1 MRVWLVV
8 PFAVSRHKAAHLV
21 CHRFEKR
28 WLICGYTVFAY
39 SGVRSCTF
47 PKLADRPQL
56 EEQACC
62 RLNKSNKKITK
73 STCSSRWRDSSRPIY
88 LLKSPFAAPLLRSSQ
103 SRMPILAKLLSSWMG
118 TDEPAKPPTQQ
129 PTQAQPPPPP
139 PPQQAT
145 AQTQI
150 YQPQHSP
157 EEQFRRSVKQLGL
170 FAAGAGFLTLSTL
183 ITRRAVAR
191 RMVESA
197 PKMFQP
203 SHHGPVIPPRGQKDK
218 GDDAFVAVEALGL
231 ATLNVFSFGVMMT
244 GGFMWAFDISN
255 IEDLRRKA
263 RASLYGVDGVVDS
276 AAEQQVEE
284 WIAEVLS
291 KKEKREKERGND
303 GKKNG

>member
-1 MRVWLVV
+1 MLV
-8 PFAVSRHKAAHLV
+8 
-21 CHRFEKR
+21 
-28 WLICGYTVFAY
+28 TV
-39 SGVRSCTF
+39 RN
-47 PKLADRPQL
+47 P
-56 EEQACC
+56 
-62 RLNKSNKKITK
+62 
-73 STCSSRWRDSSRPIY
+73 SRPIH
-88 LLKSPFAAPLLRSSQ
+88 LPRNPAAAPLLLPYRSK
-103 SRMPILAKLLSSWMG
+103 MPVLAKLLSSWLG

-129 PTQAQPPPPP
+129 PTQTQSPPSPPPPRQP
-139 PPQQAT
+139 T
-145 AQTQI
+145 LRTQLHE
-150 YQPQHSP
+150 PQHSP
-157 EEQFRRSVKQLGL
+157 EEQFRRSARQLGL

-263 RASLYGVDGVVDS
+263 RASLYGVDGVVDQ

-291 KKEKREKERGND
+291 KKEKREKGQGND

>member
-1 MRVWLVV
+1 M
-8 PFAVSRHKAAHLV
+8 
-21 CHRFEKR
+21 
-28 WLICGYTVFAY
+28 
-39 SGVRSCTF
+39 
-47 PKLADRPQL
+47 
-56 EEQACC
+56 
-62 RLNKSNKKITK
+62 
-73 STCSSRWRDSSRPIY
+73 
-88 LLKSPFAAPLLRSSQ
+88 
-103 SRMPILAKLLSSWMG
+103 
-118 TDEPAKPPTQQ
+118 
-129 PTQAQPPPPP
+129 
-139 PPQQAT
+139 
-145 AQTQI
+145 
-150 YQPQHSP
+150 
-157 EEQFRRSVKQLGL
+157 GL

-191 RMVESA
+191 RMFESA

-203 SHHGPVIPPRGQKDK
+203 SHHGPGIPPRGQKDK
-218 GDDAFVAVEALGL
+218 GDDAFVAAEALGL

-263 RASLYGVDGVVDS
+263 RASLYGVDGVVDQ

>member
-1 MRVWLVV
+1 
-8 PFAVSRHKAAHLV
+8 
-21 CHRFEKR
+21 
-28 WLICGYTVFAY
+28 
-39 SGVRSCTF
+39 
-47 PKLADRPQL
+47 
-56 EEQACC
+56 
-62 RLNKSNKKITK
+62 
-73 STCSSRWRDSSRPIY
+73 
-88 LLKSPFAAPLLRSSQ
+88 
-103 SRMPILAKLLSSWMG
+103 MPILAKLLSSWLG
-118 TDEPAKPPTQQ
+118 ADEPAKPPTQQ
-129 PTQAQPPPPP
+129 PAQAAPPPPPP
-139 PPQQAT
+139 PPQPQPT
-145 AQTQI
+145 FQTRTHE
-150 YQPQHSP
+150 PQHSP

-191 RMVESA
+191 RMFESA

-203 SHHGPVIPPRGQKDK
+203 SHHGPGIPPRGQKDK

-255 IEDLRRKA
+255 VEDLRRKA
-263 RASLYGVDGVVDS
+263 RASLYGVDGVVDQ

-291 KKEKREKERGND
+291 KKEKREKERGSD